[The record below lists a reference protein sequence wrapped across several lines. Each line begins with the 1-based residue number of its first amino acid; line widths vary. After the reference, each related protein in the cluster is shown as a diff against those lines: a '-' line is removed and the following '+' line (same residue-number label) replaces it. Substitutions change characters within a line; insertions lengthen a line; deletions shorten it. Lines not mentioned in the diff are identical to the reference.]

1 MITIGSVSV
10 DLEGILTAAATLATA
25 LAAFVA
31 AWRGRRAQATPPS
44 STDNQDESK

>member
-25 LAAFVA
+25 LAALIA
-31 AWRGRRAQATPPS
+31 ARRGKRTHDTPIS
-44 STDNQDESK
+44 STDNQDETL